1 MGQVNLIRIGR
12 DYLNEGGSI
21 TVTSGMLAH
30 ELMKGSSIISLANAG
45 LEGFVRA
52 SSLELDSIRVNA
64 VSPVFVK
71 ETLEIMEVDSSAGM
85 PVSDVAKTYKFA
97 VEGNCHGKILDVRKF
112 Q

>member
-1 MGQVNLIRIGR
+1 M
-12 DYLNEGGSI
+12 
-21 TVTSGMLAH
+21 TSGMLAH

-71 ETLEIMEVDSSAGM
+71 ETLEIMGGVDSSAGM
-85 PVSDVAKTYKFA
+85 PASDVAKTYKFA
-97 VEGNCHGKILDVRKF
+97 VEGNCHGEILDVRKF

>member
-1 MGQVNLIRIGR
+1 M
-12 DYLNEGGSI
+12 
-21 TVTSGMLAH
+21 TSGMLAH

-71 ETLEIMEVDSSAGM
+71 ETLEIMGVDSSAGM
-85 PVSDVAKTYKFA
+85 PASDVAKTYKFA
-97 VEGNCHGKILDVRKF
+97 VEGNCHGEILDVRKF